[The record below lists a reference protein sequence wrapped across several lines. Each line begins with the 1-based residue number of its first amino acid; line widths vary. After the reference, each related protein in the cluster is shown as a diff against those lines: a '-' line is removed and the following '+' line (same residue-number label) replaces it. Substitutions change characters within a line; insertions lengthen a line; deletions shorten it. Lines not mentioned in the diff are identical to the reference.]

1 MVAITARPTT
11 VSAHLGKEGQGEVE
25 ARSGARVALAAM
37 ARDEGMT
44 PLELMD
50 AALAGC
56 LVLSARIAA
65 RKFGWQD
72 RLEGVSVEVTH
83 TKGEGAP
90 SRIGR
95 FTCDFE
101 ISGDFTEEERR
112 QLIAESHAVCTVGN
126 TIERGAV
133 VVDVEPE

>member
-1 MVAITARPTT
+1 MVTITARPTT
-11 VSAHLGKEGQGEVE
+11 VSAHLDKEGQGKVE
-25 ARSGARVALAAM
+25 AQSGTNVALAAM
-37 ARDEGMT
+37 AREEGMT

-72 RLEGVSVEVTH
+72 RLQGVSVDVTH

-90 SRIGR
+90 SRIAE
-95 FTCDFE
+95 FACDFT
-101 ISGDFTEEERR
+101 IRGDFTEEERR

-126 TIERGAV
+126 TLERGASI
-133 VVDVEPE
+133 VDVQ

>member
-1 MVAITARPTT
+1 MVTITARPTT
-11 VSAHLGKEGQGEVE
+11 VSAHLDTEGQGEVQ
-25 ARSGARVALAAM
+25 ARSGARIALAAM

-56 LVLSARIAA
+56 LVLSVRIAA
-65 RKFGWQD
+65 CKFGWQD
-72 RLEGVSVEVTH
+72 RLEGVSVDVTH

-90 SRIGR
+90 SRIAE
-95 FTCDFE
+95 FACDFE
-101 ISGDFTEEERR
+101 IRGEFTQEERL

-126 TIERGAV
+126 TIERGASIL
-133 VVDVEPE
+133 DVQ

>member
-1 MVAITARPTT
+1 MVTITARPTT
-11 VSAHLGKEGQGEVE
+11 VSAHLDTEGQGEVQ
-25 ARSGARVALAAM
+25 ARSGARIALAAM

-56 LVLSARIAA
+56 LVLSVRIAA

-72 RLEGVSVEVTH
+72 RLEGVSVDVTH

-90 SRIGR
+90 SRIAE
-95 FTCDFE
+95 FACDFE
-101 ISGDFTEEERR
+101 IRGEFTEEERL

-126 TIERGAV
+126 TIERGASIL
-133 VVDVEPE
+133 DVQ

>member
-1 MVAITARPTT
+1 MVTITTRPNT
-11 VSAHLGKEGQGEVE
+11 VSAHLDKGEQGEVK
-25 ARSGARVALAAM
+25 ARSGARMTLAAM

-72 RLEGVSVEVTH
+72 RLASVSVEVTH
-83 TKGEGAP
+83 TKGEGTP
-90 SRIGR
+90 SRVAE
-95 FTCDFE
+95 FACDFA
-101 ISGDFTEEERR
+101 IRGDFTDEERR

-126 TIERGAV
+126 TIERGASI
-133 VVDVEPE
+133 VDTQ

>member
-1 MVAITARPTT
+1 MVTITTRPTT
-11 VSAHLGKEGQGEVE
+11 VSAHLDNEGRGEVQ
-25 ARSGARVALAAM
+25 AHSGARMALAAM
-37 ARDEGMT
+37 AKDEGMT

-72 RLEGVSVEVTH
+72 RLESISVDVTH

-90 SRIGR
+90 SRIAQ
-95 FTCDFE
+95 FACDFD
-101 ISGDFTEEERR
+101 IKGDFTDEERQR
-112 QLIAESHAVCTVGN
+112 LIAESHAVCTVGN
-126 TIERGAV
+126 TIERGADI
-133 VVDVEPE
+133 VDVERQ

>member
-1 MVAITARPTT
+1 MVNIATRPTT
-11 VSAHLGKEGQGEVE
+11 VSAHLGKEGQGEVN
-25 ARSGARVALAAM
+25 ARSGARMALAGM
-37 ARDEGMT
+37 VRDEGMT

-72 RLEGVSVEVTH
+72 RLEDVSVDVTH
-83 TKGEGAP
+83 TKGDGAP
-90 SRIGR
+90 SRIAE
-95 FTCDFE
+95 FACKFE
-101 ISGDFTEEERR
+101 ITGDFTKEERQ

-126 TIERGAV
+126 TLERGASI
-133 VVDVEPE
+133 VDTP

>member
-11 VSAHLGKEGQGEVE
+11 VSAHLDKEGEGEVE
-25 ARSGARVALAAM
+25 ARSGARMALAAM

-72 RLEGVSVEVTH
+72 RLESVSVDVTH

-90 SRIGR
+90 SRIAE
-95 FTCDFE
+95 FACDFE
-101 ISGDFTEEERR
+101 IRGDFTEEQRQ
-112 QLIAESHAVCTVGN
+112 QLIAEAHAVCTVGN
-126 TIERGAV
+126 TIERGASI
-133 VVDVEPE
+133 VDIE

>member
-1 MVAITARPTT
+1 MVIITTRPTT
-11 VSAHLGKEGQGEVE
+11 VSSHLDKEGKGEVE
-25 ARSGARVALAAM
+25 ARSGARMALAAM

-72 RLEGVSVEVTH
+72 RLEGVSVDVTH
-83 TKGEGAP
+83 TKAEGAP
-90 SRIGR
+90 SRVAE
-95 FTCDFE
+95 FACDFE
-101 ISGDFTEEERR
+101 IRGDFTEEERQ
-112 QLIAESHAVCTVGN
+112 QLIEEAHAVCTVGN
-126 TIERGAV
+126 TIERGASI
-133 VVDVEPE
+133 VDVES